1 MTENSVQHGL
11 EASAQGT
18 VPGRGR
24 LAGRRILVVG
34 GGQLTFGVEG
44 APVGNGRAI
53 SLLCGRGGDCV
64 AVADVNGDGGGVTAG
79 LVASEGG
86 TACPRTA
93 HATEGRRVPQMV
105 DA

>member
-1 MTENSVQHGL
+1 MMTENSVQHGL

-34 GGQLTFGVEG
+34 GGQLTFGMEG

-53 SLLCGRGGDCV
+53 SLLCGREGASV
-64 AVADVNGDGGGVTAG
+64 AVADVNGDAAAETAG
-79 LVASEGG
+79 LVASEGQWTSDQSAVWSRG
-86 TACPRTA
+86 SLC
-93 HATEGRRVPQMV
+93 GRR
-105 DA
+105 